1 MHRASKVASDQGV
14 QVSMWTELPRD
25 VIEIVMKDMSQV
37 DLWTCRNIS
46 RRWAAAAKASGLF
59 KLVTSLSPAYV
70 LTQLAP
76 VIQRVKFSKLKT
88 ARCPSENSQMAY
100 CFSASH
106 ISALS
111 NARTSLQ
118 ELCISNI
125 NVGTLY
131 DIMSDA
137 SMAAIATF
145 SNLTRLDLICYG
157 CPALDML
164 GQLSHLQKL
173 ALHVR
178 LRDLAREPCCEA
190 VLLNSNAGLKKVQ
203 LDGHELSDATYLALL
218 TLTSLKVLALNV
230 ATVSSLSAHVLGN
243 VVATRC
249 ISIWFRNTYSIAD
262 CALQGLTSSC
272 ANITS
277 LWLDFMS
284 VGKFQHICL
293 MEHLSSLIIVTYG
306 LLTGSELVTQPNVSH
321 LDLVSCCDLDNEGL
335 RHIVCGFP
343 HLTSIGMVKESK
355 GSWPKVCID
364 NFVEI
369 SQLRK
374 LELVDL
380 SGLANIT
387 AGQAEALERAI
398 RAQQELGLLLRDV
411 RFCLSKNP
419 YDGTCTQLWID
430 FSKQQFFSRI
440 EPGEQLE
447 VALERYCHQQRDV
460 AGAKLMLHCYMT
472 ATIVKGASRFV
483 AKVSRLL

>member
-1 MHRASKVASDQGV
+1 MALRYQDDSECDLAADISNIAEASAVLQQKGMELCV
-14 QVSMWTELPRD
+14 QLQLSSA
-25 VIEIVMKDMSQV
+25 EIAVPP
-37 DLWTCRNIS
+37 T
-46 RRWAAAAKASGLF
+46 
-59 KLVTSLSPAYV
+59 YV

-76 VIQRVKFSKLKT
+76 VIQRVKFFKLKT
-88 ARCPSENSQMAY
+88 ARCPSENSQMAS

-118 ELCISNI
+118 ELCISDL
-125 NVGTLY
+125 NVGTLN

-157 CPALDML
+157 YPALDTL

-173 ALHVR
+173 ALHLR
-178 LRDLAREPCCEA
+178 LKGLAREPCCEA
-190 VLLNSNAGLKKVQ
+190 VLLSNDASLAKIQ
-203 LDGHELSDATYLALL
+203 LDGHEWSNATYLALL
-218 TLTSLKVLALNV
+218 TLTSLKVLTQHV
-230 ATVSSLSAHVLGN
+230 ATISSLSAHALGN

-249 ISIWFRNTYSIAD
+249 ISIWFRDSYSIAD

-277 LWLDFMS
+277 LRLDHMS
-284 VGKFQHICL
+284 VGKFQHICT
-293 MEHLSSLIIVTYG
+293 MEHLSSLIIVNPG
-306 LLTGSELVTQPNVSH
+306 LFTGSELVTQPNVCH

-335 RHIVCGFP
+335 RHIVCVFP
-343 HLTSIGMVKESK
+343 DLTSIEMVKDSK
-355 GSWPKVCID
+355 GPWPKVRID
-364 NFVEI
+364 SFVEI

-374 LELVDL
+374 LELIDL

-398 RAQQELGLLLRDV
+398 RAQQELGLLQRDV
-411 RFCLSKNP
+411 RFRLPKTP
-419 YDGTCTQLWID
+419 YDGTCTQLWVD
-430 FSKQQFFSRI
+430 LSQQQFFSGI

-447 VALERYCHQQRDV
+447 VALERYCPQQRAI